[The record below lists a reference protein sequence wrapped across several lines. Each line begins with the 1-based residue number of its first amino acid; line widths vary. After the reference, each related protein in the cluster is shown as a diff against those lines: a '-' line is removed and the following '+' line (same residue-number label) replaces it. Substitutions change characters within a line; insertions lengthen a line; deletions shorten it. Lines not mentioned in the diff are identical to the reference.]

1 MIQGTSACILRPDG
15 GHGEGRTGAG
25 RLAPALLAGL
35 LLLGGCDSS
44 ILGGQP
50 AVSSAAPAV
59 PADPLVAFA
68 AQAAPGTERRVVL
81 VDGSPAL
88 VRLTR
93 SYYAASGREC
103 RELLVGSGMA
113 QRVQLVCSGDD
124 GAWNTARPLL
134 PGGGLARR

>member
-1 MIQGTSACILRPDG
+1 MV
-15 GHGEGRTGAG
+15 
-25 RLAPALLAGL
+25 LAVLLCPLLLAGCESMS
-35 LLLGGCDSS
+35 LGGAT
-44 ILGGQP
+44 P
-50 AVSSAAPAV
+50 AAPAAPPV

-68 AQAAPGTERRVVL
+68 ASATPGTESRIVL

-88 VRLTR
+88 VRMTR

-113 QRVQLVCSGDD
+113 QRVQLVCSGED

-134 PGGGLARR
+134 PGAGAVRR